1 MQAKWLFVKIIIC
14 EKTCTYCRKYV
25 PLRAI
30 KKTEHTH
37 DTKDYTCKEL

>member
-1 MQAKWLFVKIIIC
+1 MQAKCVLLKIKIC
-14 EKTCTYCRKYV
+14 ENTCTYCRKNV
-25 PLRAI
+25 SLRAI